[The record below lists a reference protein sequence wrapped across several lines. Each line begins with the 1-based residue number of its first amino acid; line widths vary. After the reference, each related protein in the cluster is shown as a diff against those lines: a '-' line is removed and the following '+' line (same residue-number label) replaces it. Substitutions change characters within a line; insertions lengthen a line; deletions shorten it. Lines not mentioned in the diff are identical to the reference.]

1 MRIYLDTCSIQR
13 PLDTLSQTR
22 VRLEAEAI
30 LSVLERIEI
39 GEVELVSS
47 TVSELEI
54 LQNPL
59 AVRRE
64 HGEQILA
71 RSTSVI
77 IVDETIEKRA
87 HEFVQQAVKAM
98 DALHLAAAE
107 SGGVDYFC
115 SCDDSFLHK
124 AKNIIDLRTT
134 MVSPLELFEVL
145 ERK

>member
-1 MRIYLDTCSIQR
+1 M
-13 PLDTLSQTR
+13 
-22 VRLEAEAI
+22 
-30 LSVLERIEI
+30 
-39 GEVELVSS
+39 
-47 TVSELEI
+47 
-54 LQNPL
+54 QNPL

-64 HGEQILA
+64 HGKQILA